1 MERLKGKVIMLAGGG
16 NIGGALAKR
25 YAAEGASVAIG
36 DFNAAGTAQLAKVIR
51 DAGGAAI
58 GVELDGREEDS
69 VAAAFAAA
77 KEEFGGI
84 DGMHANFATF
94 ADGTGGEDILSLPLD
109 TYDDVMRVNARGF
122 VLCTRQAVPMMLE
135 RGGGSILYT
144 SSSAAHMGEP
154 LRGAYAMSKAAVNAL
169 MRHVASGYGPQGIRA
184 NCIAPGVVVYPAIAH
199 HLEGEGGEYFLSK
212 MPIKHFAGPED
223 ITGMAALLMSDE
235 ARYVTGQV
243 ISVDGGASM
252 RA

>member
-36 DFNAAGTAQLAKVIR
+36 DFDAEGAERLAAEIRDSGGTA
-51 DAGGAAI
+51 I
-58 GVELDGREEDS
+58 GFALDGRDDAS
-69 VAAAFAAA
+69 VAAAFDAA
-77 KEEFGGI
+77 KREFGGI

-94 ADGTGGEDILSLPLD
+94 ADGTGGEDILTLPLD
-109 TYDDVMRVNARGF
+109 TFDEVMRVNARGF
-122 VLCTRQAVPMMLE
+122 VLCTRHAVPVMLE

-144 SSSAAHMGEP
+144 SSSAAHQGEP

-199 HLEGEGGEYFLSK
+199 HLEGEGGDYFLSQ
-212 MPIKHFAGPED
+212 MPIKHFASPED
-223 ITGMAALLMSDE
+223 IAGMAALLMSEE
-235 ARYVTGQV
+235 ARYITGQV
-243 ISVDGGASM
+243 VSVDGGASM
-252 RA
+252 RP